1 MRREGGRR
9 GGKEGGREGQTVVR
23 EHKGREKEKEE
34 GGLVREGG
42 RISEGGLV
50 REGGREGKREVLQYL
65 SALHLL
71 GTFDPT
77 RGCDV
82 VLDTDV
88 EEDGGILQ
96 RVTAAGE
103 VDVPVAWW
111 RGRRRRRR

>member
-1 MRREGGRR
+1 MRER
-9 GGKEGGREGQTVVR
+9 
-23 EHKGREKEKEE
+23 
-34 GGLVREGG
+34 
-42 RISEGGLV
+42 
-50 REGGREGKREVLQYL
+50 GREGKREVLQYL
-65 SALHLL
+65 SALLHLL

-96 RVTAAGE
+96 RVTAAGD

-111 RGRRRRRR
+111 RGRKRRRR